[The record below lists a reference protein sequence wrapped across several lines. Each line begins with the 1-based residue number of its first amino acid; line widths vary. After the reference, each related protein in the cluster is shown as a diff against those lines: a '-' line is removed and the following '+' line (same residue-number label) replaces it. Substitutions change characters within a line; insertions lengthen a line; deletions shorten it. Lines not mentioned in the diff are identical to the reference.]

1 MTAVRPPTQPSHR
14 HAPSA
19 SANSQ
24 ARRRIAA
31 VLLGALVA
39 AAIPVAVSAQTPD
52 DPTPTT
58 TIAPAPTT
66 TSTTTTTTAPTPTT
80 TTTTTT
86 TTTIPATTTTSSTTT
101 TTSTTTTV
109 VEPDTTEPTVIIPPV
124 DERVPGSTTTTTT
137 TTTLPAP
144 PERNITAYPEQ
155 MQYILATIRYL
166 ESRGIYTLPPNK
178 GNASGAY
185 QFVESTWQNYGGYQH
200 AYLAPPHIQDERA
213 AADVTL
219 FLEQFNN
226 DVSMV
231 PVMWYYPIAARE
243 TWRMD
248 VVPKPEHGNKLTI
261 REYQTRWLGVF
272 ASISGEPLVLPNPGP
287 IDLSAIAG
295 FAPEVPE
302 SSAEAPSISYPVL
315 GPSRVAIPECDDA
328 TQIEVADNAD
338 GSASTEG
345 PSRADNEAAGLC
357 TPQAPGIVFGVKLQ
371 PVLAVADGVV
381 TDVRNQ
387 NGGPITVTVTA
398 PDGVSVVYSGFN
410 DDNPGT
416 DDGQAP
422 DHLRLSALAEIG
434 SVVRAGQVLG
444 FMGDT
449 DPLPLGIRA
458 DVPTDA
464 TIELDP
470 DAIAPHIRI
479 TMFDIEGHP
488 IDAFGP
494 MIDALFR
501 QTCRV
506 MIGEWTIPT
515 NGSDHDP
522 VTIETTDNDNTIDS
536 EWIITEDG
544 QVTASGWA
552 ALVNPSEECTY
563 APDTAF
569 GPGGGGSDRGL
580 EHWDTP
586 IDLDTDVWIALALQ
600 DDTAVPGFVTR

>member
-1 MTAVRPPTQPSHR
+1 MTAIRPLTQPHDR
-14 HAPSA
+14 AARPA
-19 SANSQ
+19 SPDSGS
-24 ARRRIAA
+24 RRRIAA
-31 VLLGALVA
+31 ALLGALVA
-39 AAIPVAVSAQTPD
+39 TALPAVVSAQAPT
-52 DPTPTT
+52 DPAPTT
-58 TIAPAPTT
+58 TVAAPTTTSTTTTTVPATTTT
-66 TSTTTTTTAPTPTT
+66 TSTTTTTTAPTTT
-80 TTTTTT
+80 TTTT
-86 TTTIPATTTTSSTTT
+86 PATTTTVAADTEPTVVVPSADERVPPSTT
-101 TTSTTTTV
+101 TTSTTTT
-109 VEPDTTEPTVIIPPV
+109 TTV
-124 DERVPGSTTTTTT
+124 
-137 TTTLPAP
+137 PAP

-248 VVPKPEHGNKLTI
+248 VIPKPEHGNKLTI

-272 ASISGEPLVLPNPGP
+272 ASISGEPLVLPNVGP

-302 SSAEAPSISYPVL
+302 SSVDAPSISYPVL

-328 TQIEVADNAD
+328 EQIEVADNAD
-338 GSASTEG
+338 GSASADG

-381 TDVRNQ
+381 TDVRNEA
-387 NGGPITVTVTA
+387 GSPIAVTVTA

-434 SVVRAGQVLG
+434 TVVRAGQVLG

-470 DAIAPHIRI
+470 NAIAPHIRI
-479 TMFDIEGHP
+479 TMFDIDGHP
-488 IDAFGP
+488 VDAFGP
-494 MIDALFR
+494 MIDSLFR
-501 QTCRV
+501 QSCRV
-506 MIGEWTIPT
+506 MIGEWTVPA
-515 NGSDHDP
+515 NGSDHEP

-536 EWIITEDG
+536 EWVITEDG

-552 ALVNPSEECTY
+552 ALVNPSEQCGY

-586 IDLDTDVWIALALQ
+586 IDLGTDIWIALALQ
-600 DDTAVPGFVTR
+600 DETAVPGFVTR